1 MTSTK
6 RAVVWSEEEMR
17 EVEVEPPVR
26 PGRRFASGLRS
37 EVTRLNL
44 ERSRGMAHEVTRGS
58 AVIFAPQTA
67 PGPAGGTHGNF
78 IEASYRRILARPEWA
93 RRLAKVHTAK
103 RQARPAGPDEQV
115 REWRELDAATSSD
128 ALLMNVF
135 CYPRVWTAGLRALLG
150 VTADAPVEFGVRA
163 RTPLLRGLVDRS
175 EIDMRVGDLL
185 VEAKLTEADFQFGTL
200 RLLARYRDF
209 EEVFEPDRLHMT
221 RRGVRSYQLLRGVL
235 AAYAMGGRF
244 GVLCDARR
252 PDLVEDWHAVIGAV
266 RSFGL
271 QSRLQLVTWQEVA
284 AVVPL
289 GLRKFLGGKY
299 GIEHFSCGCQ
309 SESTGLDAALRRRK
323 RHSQEWSGPQHRETC
338 S

>member
-1 MTSTK
+1 
-6 RAVVWSEEEMR
+6 
-17 EVEVEPPVR
+17 
-26 PGRRFASGLRS
+26 
-37 EVTRLNL
+37 
-44 ERSRGMAHEVTRGS
+44 
-58 AVIFAPQTA
+58 
-67 PGPAGGTHGNF
+67 
-78 IEASYRRILARPEWA
+78 
-93 RRLAKVHTAK
+93 
-103 RQARPAGPDEQV
+103 
-115 REWRELDAATSSD
+115 
-128 ALLMNVF
+128 
-135 CYPRVWTAGLRALLG
+135 
-150 VTADAPVEFGVRA
+150 
-163 RTPLLRGLVDRS
+163 
-175 EIDMRVGDLL
+175 
-185 VEAKLTEADFQFGTL
+185 
-200 RLLARYRDF
+200 
-209 EEVFEPDRLHMT
+209 
-221 RRGVRSYQLLRGVL
+221 VL